1 MYQRKGGRPLSR
13 RLRWAL
19 LAAPIL
25 FAPALTAAQEIRP
38 VPAERVSPALYC
50 GNAEI
55 TLYTG
60 NAGNPATEFRA
71 GDFNPD
77 QNGQRYFIDPDVG
90 GTIEAVW
97 YEPFDNLTALG
108 QFRHIAASPSPNN
121 DRVFILELLA
131 EPNAEP
137 ARLTITLHFAC
148 RPGAG

>member
-1 MYQRKGGRPLSR
+1 MNRRTNGRAPHR
-13 RLRWAL
+13 RTLWAL
-19 LAAPIL
+19 FAAPFL
-25 FAPALTAAQEIRP
+25 LAPGIASAQEIRP

-50 GNAEI
+50 GNAEV

-97 YEPFDNLTALG
+97 YEPVDNLAALG
-108 QFRHIAASPSPNN
+108 EFRRIAASPSPNN

-131 EPNAEP
+131 EPDAEP